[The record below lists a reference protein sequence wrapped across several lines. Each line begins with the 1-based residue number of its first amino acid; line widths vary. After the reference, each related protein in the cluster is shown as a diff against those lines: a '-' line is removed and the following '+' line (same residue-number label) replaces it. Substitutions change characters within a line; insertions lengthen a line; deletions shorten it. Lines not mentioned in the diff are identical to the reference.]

1 MKTIAIIIPT
11 YNEKNNILKLIHE
24 LTSAFADT
32 DYKIHVLVIDDN
44 SPDGTADIV
53 RNISKNDFS
62 VFLISRKEKLGLGS
76 AYLEGYKWC
85 IKNNFQYIL
94 QMDADL
100 SHPPSTAPTLVLS
113 IENGYDVAIA
123 SRYVEHGGVSSWP
136 LHRRFMS
143 FCANFLVKNFLRTN
157 INDNTTGFR
166 AFNNKTIKLLV
177 EYDIHSKGFSYLIE
191 SMYLFHLKNLRIQ
204 EIPFIF
210 QERNKGKTKLSY
222 FEIIRFLLSIFRIL
236 FTGLKKHNK

>member
-1 MKTIAIIIPT
+1 MKLIAIIIPT

-24 LTSAFADT
+24 LNSAFKDT
-32 DYKIHVLVIDDN
+32 GYKIHVVVIDDN

-53 RNISKNDFS
+53 RTIPQNDFS
-62 VFLISRKEKLGLGS
+62 VSLISRKEKLGLGS

-85 IKNNFQYIL
+85 IKNNFQYII

-100 SHPPSTAPTLVLS
+100 SHPPLTAPTLALS
-113 IENGYDVAIA
+113 IENNYDVAIA
-123 SRYVEHGGVSSWP
+123 SRYIERGGVSSWP
-136 LHRRFMS
+136 IHRRFIS
-143 FCANFLVKNFLRTN
+143 FFANFLVKTFLRTN

-177 EYDIHSKGFSYLIE
+177 EYNIQSKGFSYLIE
-191 SMYLFHLKNLRIQ
+191 SMYLFRFKHLRIK

-210 QERNKGKTKLSY
+210 QERNTGKTKLSY

-236 FTGLKKHNK
+236 FTGIKKHRS

>member
-1 MKTIAIIIPT
+1 MNVSIIIPT
-11 YNEKNNILKLIHE
+11 YNEKENIVILTNKLTEIFKNSGHDLKI
-24 LTSAFADT
+24 
-32 DYKIHVLVIDDN
+32 IVVDDN

>member
-166 AFNNKTIKLLV
+166 EFNNKTIKLLV

>member
-191 SMYLFHLKNLRIQ
+191 SMYLFHLKNG
-204 EIPFIF
+204 P
-210 QERNKGKTKLSY
+210 
-222 FEIIRFLLSIFRIL
+222 
-236 FTGLKKHNK
+236 

>member
-24 LTSAFADT
+24 LNSAFEDT
-32 DYKIHVLVIDDN
+32 GYKIHVVVIDDN

-53 RNISKNDFS
+53 RTIPQNDFS
-62 VFLISRKEKLGLGS
+62 VSLISRKEKLGLGS

-85 IKNNFQYIL
+85 IDNNFQYIL

-123 SRYVEHGGVSSWP
+123 SRYVKHGGVSSWP
-136 LHRRFMS
+136 IHRRFIS
-143 FCANFLVKNFLRTN
+143 FFANLLVKIFLP
-157 INDNTTGFR
+157 
-166 AFNNKTIKLLV
+166 KK
-177 EYDIHSKGFSYLIE
+177 
-191 SMYLFHLKNLRIQ
+191 
-204 EIPFIF
+204 
-210 QERNKGKTKLSY
+210 
-222 FEIIRFLLSIFRIL
+222 IL
-236 FTGLKKHNK
+236 

>member
-11 YNEKNNILKLIHE
+11 YNEKNNIQKLIYE
-24 LTSAFADT
+24 LSSVFIDT
-32 DYKIHVLVIDDN
+32 DYKIHVIVIDDN
-44 SPDGTADIV
+44 SPDGTANVV
-53 RNISKNDFS
+53 RNIPQNDFS
-62 VFLISRKEKLGLGS
+62 VSLITRKEKLGLGS

-85 IKNNFQYIL
+85 IDNNFQYIL

-123 SRYVEHGGVSSWP
+123 SRYVKHGGVSSWP
-136 LHRRFMS
+136 IHRRFIS
-143 FCANFLVKNFLRTN
+143 FFANLLVKIFLRTN

-166 AFNNKTIKLLV
+166 AFNHKTIKLLV
-177 EYDIHSKGFSYLIE
+177 EYNIQSKGFSYLIE

-210 QERNKGKTKLSY
+210 QERNTGQTKLSY

-236 FTGLKKHNK
+236 FTGLKKT

>member
-1 MKTIAIIIPT
+1 MRGKW
-11 YNEKNNILKLIHE
+11 Y
-24 LTSAFADT
+24 SR
-32 DYKIHVLVIDDN
+32 
-44 SPDGTADIV
+44 V
-53 RNISKNDFS
+53 RW
-62 VFLISRKEKLGLGS
+62 
-76 AYLEGYKWC
+76 Y
-85 IKNNFQYIL
+85 
-94 QMDADL
+94 
-100 SHPPSTAPTLVLS
+100 
-113 IENGYDVAIA
+113 
-123 SRYVEHGGVSSWP
+123 
-136 LHRRFMS
+136 
-143 FCANFLVKNFLRTN
+143 
-157 INDNTTGFR
+157 DNTTGFR